1 MMAGRRRDRGGNV
14 TDYAEVPDEVV
25 ERLRTVCAA
34 LPEVVEER
42 AWRGTRWR
50 VGQRA
55 FAHVLEIDA
64 GRPPSYAEAAGMSD
78 GSVLT
83 FRSAGPELVALSNAP
98 SPFFKPGWATN
109 VVGLVL
115 DDDTDWGEVEE
126 LLVESYLVAAPKR
139 LKVLVARP
147 QGA

>member
-1 MMAGRRRDRGGNV
+1 MMARVADH
-14 TDYAEVPDEVV
+14 AEVPDEIV
-25 ERLRTVCAA
+25 ERLRAVCAA

-55 FAHVLEIDA
+55 FAHVLEIEE
-64 GRPPSYAEAAGMSD
+64 GRPPSYAEAAGMSG

-83 FRSAGPELVALSNAP
+83 FRSAGPELAALSNAP
-98 SPFFKPGWATN
+98 SPFFKPRWAAN

-115 DDDTDWGEVEE
+115 DDDTDWDEVGE
-126 LLVESYLVAAPKR
+126 LLVESYLAAAPKR
-139 LKVLVARP
+139 LKAAARF
-147 QGA
+147 QGAP

>member
-1 MMAGRRRDRGGNV
+1 MA
-14 TDYAEVPDEVV
+14 DYAEVPDEVV
-25 ERLRTVCAA
+25 ERLRAVCTA

-55 FAHVLEIDA
+55 FAHVLEVEA
-64 GRPPSYAEAAGMSD
+64 GQPPSYAEAAGMSE

-83 FRSAGPELVALSNAP
+83 FRAQGPELAALSNAP
-98 SPFFKPGWATN
+98 SPFFKPRWAVN

-115 DDDTDWGEVEE
+115 DDDTDWDEVEE

-139 LKVLVARP
+139 LKVLVAHP
-147 QGA
+147 QDAS

>member
-1 MMAGRRRDRGGNV
+1 MA
-14 TDYAEVPDEVV
+14 DYAEVPDEVV
-25 ERLRTVCAA
+25 ERLRAVCTA

-55 FAHVLEIDA
+55 FAHVLEIED
-64 GRPPSYAEAAGMSD
+64 GRPPSYAEATGLSD

-83 FRSAGPELVALSNAP
+83 FRSEGPELVALSNAP
-98 SPFFKPGWATN
+98 SPFFKPRWAAN

-115 DDDTDWGEVEE
+115 DDDTDWDEVEE
-126 LLVESYLVAAPKR
+126 LLVESYLAAAPKR
-139 LKVLVARP
+139 LKVLVARA
-147 QGA
+147 QGTEVLFPHRK

>member
-1 MMAGRRRDRGGNV
+1 MA
-14 TDYAEVPDEVV
+14 DYAEVPDEIVD
-25 ERLRTVCAA
+25 RLRAVCAA

-55 FAHVLEIDA
+55 FAHVLEVEE
-64 GRPPSYAEAAGMSD
+64 GRPPSYAEASGRPD

-83 FRSAGPELVALSNAP
+83 FRSEGPELEALSNAP
-98 SPFFKPGWATN
+98 LPFFKPRWAAN

-115 DDDTDWGEVEE
+115 DDDTDWDEVEE
-126 LLVESYLVAAPKR
+126 LLVESYLAAAPKR
-139 LKVLVARP
+139 LAAAYALLP
-147 QGA
+147 QRK

>member
-1 MMAGRRRDRGGNV
+1 MTG
-14 TDYAEVPDEVV
+14 YAEVPDEIV
-25 ERLRTVCAA
+25 ERLRVVCGA

-55 FAHVLEIDA
+55 FAHVLEVEA
-64 GRPPSYAEAAGMSD
+64 GRPPSYAEASGKSD

-83 FRSAGPELVALSNAP
+83 FRAAGPELAALSNAP
-98 SPFFKPGWATN
+98 HPFFSPRWAAN

-115 DDDTDWGEVEE
+115 DDDTDWEEVEE

-139 LKVLVARP
+139 LKVGDRFDGVRVNFRDEC
-147 QGA
+147 G

>member
-1 MMAGRRRDRGGNV
+1 MA
-14 TDYAEVPDEVV
+14 DYAEVPDEVL
-25 ERLRTVCAA
+25 ERLRAVCAG

-55 FAHVLEIDA
+55 FGHVLEIEE
-64 GRPPSYAEAAGMSD
+64 GRPPSYAEASGLAA

-83 FRSAGPELVALSNAP
+83 FRAAGADLAALSNAP
-98 SPFFKPGWATN
+98 HPFFKPRWAAN

-115 DDDTDWGEVEE
+115 DDDTDWEEVAE
-126 LLVESYLVAAPKR
+126 LLVESYRVAAPKR
-139 LKVLVARP
+139 LKASLERD
-147 QGA
+147 